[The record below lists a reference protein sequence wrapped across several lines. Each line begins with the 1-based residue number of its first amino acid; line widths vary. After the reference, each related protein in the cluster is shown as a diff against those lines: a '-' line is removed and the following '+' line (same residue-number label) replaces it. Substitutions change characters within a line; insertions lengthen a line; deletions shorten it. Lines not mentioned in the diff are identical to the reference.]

1 MTRDGGFMPLSIQP
15 IDFVA
20 VYQNNLARQ
29 EEALAGNGAEA
40 NGEAPQA

>member
-20 VYQNNLARQ
+20 VYQSNIERQ
-29 EEALAGNGAEA
+29 KEALAASEA
-40 NGEAPQA
+40 DGEA